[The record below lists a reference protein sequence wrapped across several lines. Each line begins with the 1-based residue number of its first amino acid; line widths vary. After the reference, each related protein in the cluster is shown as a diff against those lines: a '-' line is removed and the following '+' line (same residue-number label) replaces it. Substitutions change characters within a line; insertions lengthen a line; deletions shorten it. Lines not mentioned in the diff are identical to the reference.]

1 MPQLTDYE
9 MNAINKLGETIH
21 KGKWSNDGLV
31 ELIKL
36 SGDYLNLKTVPDY
49 CKDNDISYTGAVKQS
64 KKRSSIILFNTKFIL
79 DNI

>member
-21 KGKWSNDGLV
+21 QGKWSNDGLV

-36 SGDYLNLKTVPDY
+36 CGGLPQFKNCS
-49 CKDNDISYTGAVKQS
+49 
-64 KKRSSIILFNTKFIL
+64 
-79 DNI
+79 